1 MSFYIAFLGA
11 PGSGKGTQSKLLSDI
26 LNIEEV
32 SVGDWIR
39 DEIRNETEVG
49 LLAAKYTND
58 GKLVPDSVIID
69 MYAKRTEGNL
79 SETGFISDG
88 FPRTVEQAKSFD
100 LLFSKKPLPIR
111 IVHLDVS
118 LDSIN
123 DRLLG
128 RRSCAACKAIYHVTY
143 KPSRKDCVCDVC
155 GGALEQRI
163 DDNEE
168 AITQRFLEYQN
179 KSKPM
184 INYFGDRVIK
194 IDGNE
199 TTNNIQLEIKKNLNL

>member
-39 DEIRNETEVG
+39 DEIRNKTELG
-49 LLAAKYTND
+49 ILAAKYAND

-69 MYAKRTEGNL
+69 MYAKRTEGEL
-79 SETGFISDG
+79 SSKGFISDG

-100 LLFSKKPLPIR
+100 SLFSKKPLPIK
-111 IVHLDVS
+111 ILHLDVS
-118 LDSIN
+118 LDSIKE
-123 DRLLG
+123 RLLG
-128 RRSCAACKAIYHVTY
+128 RRSCSSCKAIYHITY
-143 KPSRKDCVCDVC
+143 KPSSREGVCDVC
-155 GGALEQRI
+155 GAALEQRI

-168 AITQRFLEYQN
+168 AITQRFQEYQN

-184 INYFGDRVIK
+184 INYFADRVIK

-199 TTNNIQLEIKKNLNL
+199 TTGFIQAQIKKKLAL